1 MRYRS
6 DVSYLILFPDEA
18 QYYTFLTTART
29 LSNQPIVN
37 DEIAHINGQKQ
48 WGDMVRALGETVH
61 GVSMYKDSY
70 LNIDREYYAFP
81 AIAFKAE
88 SVKWYENYED
98 VHGHESLLTLA
109 KLGAEQEDMPYSV
122 GRNTTSNMT
131 PCTYDFLRVGE
142 DDEDVERRRGGCHV
156 ALPTHAMYM
165 SRSIVCRE
173 AMRAMFD
180 DVHREAMQ
188 SLLDKEDV

>member
-1 MRYRS
+1 MGYRS

-18 QYYTFLTTART
+18 QYHAFLTTART

-37 DEIAHINGQKQ
+37 DEITHINGQKQ
-48 WGDMVRALGETVH
+48 WGDMTRALGETVH
-61 GVSMYKDSY
+61 GVNMYKDSY
-70 LNIDREYYAFP
+70 LHINREYYAFP

-88 SVKWYENYED
+88 DVKWYENYED
-98 VHGHESLLTLA
+98 VHGHESLLALA
-109 KLGAEQEDMPYSV
+109 RIGTKQEDMPYSV
-122 GRNTTSNMT
+122 GTNTTSNMT

-142 DDEDVERRRGGCHV
+142 DDDDVERRHNGHHV
-156 ALPTHAMYM
+156 ALSMHPMRM
-165 SRSIVCRE
+165 NRSIYHRE
-173 AMRAMFD
+173 PMRAMFD

>member
-1 MRYRS
+1 MGYRS

-18 QYYTFLTTART
+18 RYHTFLTTART

-37 DEIAHINGQKQ
+37 DEITHVNGQKQ
-48 WGDMVRALGETVH
+48 WGDMVRALDETVH
-61 GVSMYKDSY
+61 GVSMYKDNY
-70 LNIDREYYAFP
+70 LSINREYYAFP

-98 VHGHESLLTLA
+98 VHGHESLLALA

-122 GRNTTSNMT
+122 GTNTTSKMT

-142 DDEDVERRRGGCHV
+142 DDDDTERRDGGRHV
-156 ALPTHAMYM
+156 ALATHPMYM
-165 SRSIVCRE
+165 SRSIVYRD
-173 AMRAMFD
+173 AMRSMF
-180 DVHREAMQ
+180 
-188 SLLDKEDV
+188 DKEDV

>member
-1 MRYRS
+1 MGYRS

-18 QYYTFLTTART
+18 RYHTFLTVART

-37 DEIAHINGQKQ
+37 DEIVHINGQKQ
-48 WGDMVRALGETVH
+48 WGDMTRALGETVH
-61 GVSMYKDSY
+61 GVNMYKDSY
-70 LNIDREYYAFP
+70 LHINREYYAFP

-88 SVKWYENYED
+88 DVKWYENYE
-98 VHGHESLLTLA
+98 
-109 KLGAEQEDMPYSV
+109 MPYSV
-122 GRNTTSNMT
+122 GTNTTSNMT

-142 DDEDVERRRGGCHV
+142 DDDDVERRHNGHHV
-156 ALPTHAMYM
+156 ALSTHPMRM
-165 SRSIVCRE
+165 NRSIYHRE
-173 AMRAMFD
+173 PMRAMFD